1 MKRIVS
7 FVLIAMMLL
16 TFMPTSYAAV
26 NMVKNPGFETDTSWW
41 KPSGASVIRQEKAA
55 AVGKY
60 GAYVTVTSNWGS
72 MHTPVMNFKKGVT
85 YTVSARIKL
94 AEGLGTRSAR
104 FITSH
109 DAGGKGTPAWI
120 EMPST
125 MINDKEWTLVS
136 SSFCYQG
143 TNKTGKGTLQCRV
156 GSGSELLSY
165 YIDDY
170 SIVSSEVTNYRE
182 TEYAE
187 GEMVENKGFD
197 VDSDGWI
204 AKNGAAI
211 SRIVGEG
218 YNNSEASGLVTS
230 NGNGYVGVE
239 LNFVQ
244 GQTYDMSAFIKTAGS
259 AAFFTLFVRHDDGT
273 NEQVALLYPTDKDW
287 NSMEGRY
294 LHRRASGKALVY
306 VTSNNTDSFYI
317 DELSVIP
324 KGKAVDIVT
333 ETEILPG
340 EKGVMIDG
348 TKQDLS
354 VYITDGIVMVPIVE
368 LAYKING
375 TGTEEN
381 GVAVLK
387 RGINVVRLTENA
399 TTMSV
404 NGKEKKISVPA
415 RIINGKLYADA
426 VAVAME
432 LGVKS
437 AASNGEMVIIKNN
450 EGGYKL
456 NYTAKKLRDDKSL
469 TIGMLTGSRAQRAGT
484 FDPYSTASRDVIK
497 AWFNRNYADCTINV
511 VESDV
516 SATGIM
522 LAAFRAKKFVEE
534 NNVDLLLVDVYRNDM
549 ELSAAETEEYATT
562 LIRAAREA
570 NSSVDIVFLY
580 TLTEELYND
589 YYSIGKKP
597 ESYDGYEKIAGVYS
611 IPTADL
617 GEALIKRM
625 GAEGKEFLS
634 YHNATKNPN
643 TDGAKVYA
651 DAIVAKIKE
660 CLASS
665 DEKTDR
671 VTRNHAKSF
680 DAVIDGFDNV
690 KLGAGWSKIDESLST
705 SGTDSYITARQVGAE
720 IEYVFVGNIIG
731 LYYES
736 NPKSGDILYSIDGG
750 AYKSL
755 STFDKYSY
763 EFEHMCA
770 VLLAKD
776 LEDGQ
781 HTLKIKV
788 ASTKNEEAKDTL
800 IRIGGFLVGNK

>member
-7 FVLIAMMLL
+7 FMLIAVMLL
-16 TFMPTSYAAV
+16 AFMPTSYAAV
-26 NMVKNPGFETDTSWW
+26 NMVKNPGFENDTSWW

-94 AEGLGTRSAR
+94 AEGLGTRNAK
-104 FITSH
+104 FITTH
-109 DAGGKGTPAWI
+109 DAGGNGTPKWI
-120 EMPST
+120 EFGST
-125 MINDKEWTLVS
+125 PINDKDWTLVT

-170 SIVSSEVTNYRE
+170 SIVSSEATNYRE
-182 TEYAE
+182 TEYAT
-187 GEMVENKGFD
+187 GEMVENRGFD
-197 VDSDGWI
+197 VDSDGWL
-204 AKNGAAI
+204 AKNGATI

-218 YNNSEASGLVTS
+218 YDNSEASGLVTS

-239 LNFVQ
+239 LSFVQ
-244 GQTYDMSAFIKTAGS
+244 GQTYDMSAFLKTSGS

-273 NEQVALLYPTDKDW
+273 SEQVALLYPSDKNW
-287 NSMEGRY
+287 NVMKGQY

-317 DELSVIP
+317 DEISVIP
-324 KGKAVDIVT
+324 KGKAVNIVT

-348 TKQDLS
+348 TKEDIP
-354 VYITDGIVMVPIVE
+354 VYITDEIVMAPVVE

-375 TGTEEN
+375 TGKEEN
-381 GVAVLK
+381 GVAILK
-387 RGINVVRLTENA
+387 RGMNVVTLKENA
-399 TTMSV
+399 ITMSV
-404 NGKEKKISVPA
+404 DGKEKKLSVPA
-415 RIINGKLYADA
+415 RVINGKLYADA
-426 VAVAME
+426 VAIATE

-437 AASNGEMVIIKNN
+437 AASNGEMVVIKISD
-450 EGGYKL
+450 GGYKL

-469 TIGMLTGSRAQRAGT
+469 TIGMLTGSGAQRAGT
-484 FDPYSTASRDVIK
+484 YDPYSKASRDIIK
-497 AWFNRNYADCTINV
+497 AWFNRNYAGCSINV

-522 LAAFRAKKFVEE
+522 LAAFRAKEFVKK
-534 NNVDLLLVDVYRNDM
+534 NNVDLLLVDVYRNDID
-549 ELSAAETEEYATT
+549 LSAAETEEYATT
-562 LIRAAREA
+562 LIRAARAA
-570 NSSVDIVFLY
+570 NSSIDIVFLY
-580 TLTEELYND
+580 TLTEELYKD
-589 YYSIGKKP
+589 YYAVGKKP

-617 GEALIKRM
+617 GETLIKRM
-625 GAEGKEFLS
+625 AAEGKDFSS

-660 CLASS
+660 CLAVS

-680 DAVIDGFDNV
+680 DAVIDGFEKA
-690 KLGAGWSKIDESLST
+690 KLGEGWSKVDESLST

-720 IEYVFVGNIIG
+720 MEYVFSGNIIG

-736 NPKSGDILYSIDGG
+736 NSKSGDILYSIDGN

-763 EFEHMCA
+763 QFEHMCA
-770 VLLAKD
+770 AI
-776 LEDGQ
+776 LEKGLSDGQ

-788 ASTKNEEAKDTL
+788 ASTRNEEAKDTL